1 LSLLAA
7 MSSVGI
13 MGGLLLGGVVTEE
26 LGWRWVFLL
35 MAPLAGAAALAAPRA
50 LPEARAERLG
60 PRLDVGG
67 AVLITSAGMA
77 TLFGVTRIEHAGIA
91 AAVTVA
97 PLTAGLLLLAAF
109 VAWERRA
116 PAPLLPSGVL
126 RVRSLRTAS
135 LGVGL
140 NAVAF
145 IAIVYVGTLYLQ
157 GPLGYSPLEAGAAL
171 LPVDVVAFLVSLMVA
186 GAIAR
191 RSPRRL
197 LIGAFTVTA
206 LALLWLARAPV
217 PAHSQPMC
225 WRRSP
230 RSARRSRSRTSC
242 SPTRPWP
249 RSTATTRVW
258 PPASSRPRT
267 TCSAAPS
274 AWRSTPPC

>member
-1 LSLLAA
+1 
-7 MSSVGI
+7 
-13 MGGLLLGGVVTEE
+13 
-26 LGWRWVFLL
+26 
-35 MAPLAGAAALAAPRA
+35 
-50 LPEARAERLG
+50 
-60 PRLDVGG
+60 
-67 AVLITSAGMA
+67 
-77 TLFGVTRIEHAGIA
+77 VTRIEHAGIA

-217 PAHSQPMC
+217 PAHYATDVLAPLAALGASISVAYVVLTHEAVAEVDGDDKGVASGVFETANHLFGGAIGVAIYATVLTAAASTPTDAGGHRAAFLAATVLAALGLVVAMQAHGFA
-225 WRRSP
+225 RSP
-230 RSARRSRSRTSC
+230 GPANVTPC
-242 SPTRPWP
+242 PTKSP
-249 RSTATTRVW
+249 S
-258 PPASSRPRT
+258 
-267 TCSAAPS
+267 
-274 AWRSTPPC
+274 